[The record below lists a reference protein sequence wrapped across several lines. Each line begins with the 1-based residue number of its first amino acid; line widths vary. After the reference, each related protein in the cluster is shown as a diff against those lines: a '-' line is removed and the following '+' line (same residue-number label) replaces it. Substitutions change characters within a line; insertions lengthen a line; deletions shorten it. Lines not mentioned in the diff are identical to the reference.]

1 MVNTFKTNSLFSD
14 LLRGKKKKKT
24 EVDTKKHWCP
34 NSSRIGIQ
42 NTEEAIIKANSQTW
56 FQFIELSGL
65 ISVGLYLATGVIL
78 VFHSNLQQCF
88 SNLSNEQ
95 TPFKI

>member
-34 NSSRIGIQ
+34 NSSWIGIQ
-42 NTEEAIIKANSQTW
+42 NTEEAIIKANSQT
-56 FQFIELSGL
+56 
-65 ISVGLYLATGVIL
+65 
-78 VFHSNLQQCF
+78 
-88 SNLSNEQ
+88 
-95 TPFKI
+95 